1 MRGGTR
7 YGAGRPARH
16 RKVEQSLALDVRKLA
31 KAEALTNRVLSW
43 RWTVVETGE
52 ERGSISIKGSLHR
65 LTLSYTASGVF
76 VSEAIDITR
85 TKCNYG
91 GERVWFRCPSCRGR
105 VALLYL
111 RGGRFRC
118 RQCHGLRYQSQSL
131 DECGRSWQKQTK
143 IERQLGP
150 HHSRPKGMHQA
161 THDRL
166 LQAVWDC
173 EAIREHALVQYAAR
187 LREQDW

>member
-1 MRGGTR
+1 MRGGMR

-16 RKVEQSLALDVRKLA
+16 GKVEQSLTLDVRKLV
-31 KAEALTNRVLSW
+31 KAEALTDRALSW
-43 RWTVVETGE
+43 RWTVVDTGE
-52 ERGSISIKGSLHR
+52 ERGSIGIKGSPHR
-65 LTLSYTASGVF
+65 LTLNYTASGVF

-85 TKCNYG
+85 TACNYG
-91 GERVWFRCPSCRGR
+91 GARVWFRCPSCRGR

-131 DECGRSWQKQTK
+131 DACGRSWQKQTK
-143 IERQLGP
+143 IERRLGP
-150 HHSRPKGMHQA
+150 NWSRPKGMHTA

-173 EAIREHALVQYAAR
+173 EAVREEALVHYAAR
-187 LREQDW
+187 LRGMDW